1 MSGASSRRLIVRVEG
16 IDSAVGTLEDDPDV
30 GGYGIR
36 FAYANGYSGPALSA
50 SMPPRVAPYG
60 NAEARAY
67 FDNLLPEGAQRL
79 VVIPKEQEG
88 ARPFDEN
95 DVIGLLSALGGECPG
110 AVMVT
115 SEGEPPPKVPGVIP
129 DDYAPLTDGEVE
141 RMLRDAA
148 RGRIPAQG
156 DRVSLPGVQ
165 RKVALSTIDGGETFL
180 KTVARGVPG
189 THFLKV
195 DPVNDPRFEGGVI
208 SELLC
213 MRVAAAASLPVA
225 DVDAISFD
233 TLNALLVRRYDRVV
247 SADGTVR
254 RMHQED
260 AAQALGLDRKLKYE
274 KDARNALKDAGISAL
289 MGPFAALTAAPG
301 DTRDIIRR
309 AVFLNWLL
317 GNNDAHMK
325 NFSLLHPADGGPPA
339 LAPLYDIVSVESLP
353 GGWKEM
359 AMPINGVAMA
369 PAVGAADIEWLAA
382 QDGPTQRKI
391 PASVLRRRLNGF
403 REIAGAVPAAIEQVI
418 ADDEVSLK
426 EAEPL
431 QNLVRAR
438 MGILSH
444 AFGWQLPV
452 P

>member
-1 MSGASSRRLIVRVEG
+1 MSGASSRRLIVRIEG
-16 IDSAVGTLEDDPDV
+16 IGSPVGMLEDDPAV

-36 FAYANGYSGPALSA
+36 FAYAHGYVGPALSA
-50 SMPPRVAPYG
+50 SMPPRPAPYG

-79 VVIPKEQEG
+79 VVVPEG
-88 ARPFDEN
+88 REGTRPFDGN

-110 AVMVT
+110 AVMIT
-115 SEGEPPPKVPGVIP
+115 SEGEPPPKVPGVLP
-129 DDYAPLTDGEVE
+129 DDYAPLTDAEVE
-141 RMLRDAA
+141 GMLRDAA

-180 KTVARGVPG
+180 KAVAMGVPS

-195 DPVNDPRFEGGVI
+195 DPANDPRFEGGVV

-213 MRVAAAASLPVA
+213 MRVAAAVGLPVA
-225 DVDAISFD
+225 DVDVFSFD

-247 SADGTVR
+247 SANGTVR
-254 RMHQED
+254 RLHQED
-260 AAQALGLDRKLKYE
+260 AAQALGLDRRLKYE
-274 KDARNALKDAGISAL
+274 KEARKASKNAGISAL

-309 AVFLNWLL
+309 ALFLNWLL

-382 QDGPTQRKI
+382 QDGPTQRKM
-391 PASVLRRRLNGF
+391 PASALRRRLNGF
-403 REIAGAVPAAIEQVI
+403 REIAEAVPAAIEQVI

-431 QNLVRAR
+431 QNPVRAR

-444 AFGWQLPV
+444 AFGWQLPI

>member
-1 MSGASSRRLIVRVEG
+1 MSGTFLRRLIVRIEG
-16 IDSAVGTLEDDPDV
+16 ASSAVGTLEDDPDI

-36 FAYANGYSGPALSA
+36 FAYANGYGGPALSA
-50 SMPPRVAPYG
+50 SMPPRLAPYG
-60 NAEARAY
+60 NAESRAY

-79 VVIPKEQEG
+79 VVIPNGLEG
-88 ARPFDEN
+88 NRPFDEN
-95 DVIGLLSALGGECPG
+95 DVIGLLSVLGGECPG

-141 RMLRDAA
+141 LMLRDAA

-156 DRVSLPGVQ
+156 DRISLPGVQ
-165 RKVALSTIDGGETFL
+165 RKVAFSTIDDGETFL
-180 KTVARGVPG
+180 RTAAKGVPG

-195 DPVNDPRFEGGVI
+195 DPANDPRFEGGVI

-213 MRVAAAASLPVA
+213 MRVAAAAGLPVA
-225 DVDAISFD
+225 GVDAISFGD
-233 TLNALLVRRYDRVV
+233 LNALLVRRYDRTV
-247 SADGTVR
+247 SADSTVR
-254 RMHQED
+254 RIHQED
-260 AAQALGLDRKLKYE
+260 AAQALGLDRKLKYQ
-274 KDARNALKDAGISAL
+274 KDARKAFKDAGISAL

-309 AVFLNWLL
+309 AVFTNWLL

-325 NFSLLHPADGGPPA
+325 NFSLLHPSDGRPPA

-353 GGWKEM
+353 GGWTEM

-369 PAVGAADIEWLAA
+369 PAVGAADVEWLAA
-382 QDGPTQRKI
+382 QDAPAQRKI
-391 PASVLRRRLNGF
+391 PAVVLRRRINGF
-403 REIAGAVPAAIEQVI
+403 REIAEAAPPAIEQVI
-418 ADDEVSLK
+418 ADGEVSLQ